1 MTPSRRRQRNKR
13 SDGLERFFR
22 WWGRELAALVPPTL
36 RPKNRPSPSMLWV
49 GLEQGAIVLWR
60 LAGQKRSEIG
70 RVNIAAGEAAAHKI
84 AFDALRN
91 KAGVRPVGICLPS
104 TQVLRKQV
112 ILPLAAAE
120 NLTQVLG
127 FDLGRQ
133 TPYTADQAYYDQRL
147 LREDRSGNRLHVLLG
162 VAPKTA
168 IDEILSYLT
177 AWGVTPQAVVVSDE
191 LESAGDCLN
200 LLPSSLRPKPS
211 RSGYWLY
218 GAMAGVTLV
227 LLAMLLAIPL
237 WKKREVVI
245 ALLPLQAR
253 AQQQA
258 DAVDVL
264 KREQER
270 LLAEYNFPAER
281 KLTTP
286 AKVALLEEVTRILP
300 DNTWLQQL
308 EVRGEEVTMQGNTGS
323 SAKLIGLFEQ
333 SALLENANFK
343 SPLVKVQGGR
353 GQAGEAQAG
362 EERFQLAAEI
372 RAVDPAGA
380 LAAQRDV
387 QENKNPVSPADKTS
401 SQVKASDPAGT
412 RAAQRDAQVNKK
424 PASAAGNQPAKP

>member
-1 MTPSRRRQRNKR
+1 MTSSRRRQRKSR
-13 SDGLERFFR
+13 SAVLMRFLR
-22 WWGRELAALVPPTL
+22 WWGRELAALVPPAL

-49 GLEQGAIVLWR
+49 GMEQGAFVLWR

-70 RVNIAAGEAAAHKI
+70 RVNLAAGDAAAHKI
-84 AFDALRN
+84 AFDALRS
-91 KAGVRPVGICLPS
+91 KAGVRPVGICLPA

-127 FDLGRQ
+127 FELGRQ

-162 VAPKTA
+162 VAPKTV
-168 IDEILSYLT
+168 IDEILAYLT

-191 LESAGDCLN
+191 LESTGSCLN
-200 LLPSSLRPKPS
+200 LLPARLRPKPS
-211 RSGYWLY
+211 YAGYWLY

-227 LLAMLLAIPL
+227 LFAVLLAVPL
-237 WKKREVVI
+237 LKKREVVI
-245 ALLPLQAR
+245 ALQPVLAQ

-258 DAVDVL
+258 DAVDAL

-270 LLAEYNFPAER
+270 LLAEYNFPTEH
-281 KLTTP
+281 KLATP

-308 EVRGEEVTMQGNTGS
+308 EIHGVEISMQGNTGS
-323 SAKLIGLFEQ
+323 SASLIGLFEQ

-343 SPLVKVQGGR
+343 SPLVKVQVGR
-353 GQAGEAQAG
+353 AQVGQAQAG

-372 RAVDPAGA
+372 KAVDPAGA
-380 LAAQRDV
+380 LATLRGLH
-387 QENKNPVSPADKTS
+387 ENKQPA
-401 SQVKASDPAGT
+401 KAG
-412 RAAQRDAQVNKK
+412 K
-424 PASAAGNQPAKP
+424 QPAKP